1 MLTESGEI
9 DKGEQE
15 LNKALE
21 LNPEYPAA
29 HNNLGNIYK
38 QKGNRDKALVC
49 YQKALEIDPN
59 YPEAH
64 RHLALSNKYTE
75 KDLDHIDQIKKA
87 LDKEG
92 IKDQERMHLHFA
104 LGKIYDDCKKFE
116 DAFTNYKIGNDIRHK
131 QLGFDIER
139 HTKLTDDLITVYS
152 NDFFNKRRHFG
163 IKSDLPV
170 FIVGMPRSGTTL
182 VEQIV
187 TSHGKAYAAGELSAI
202 HQMEY
207 SIPRHFQSSKS
218 YPEIAK
224 ILEERSTV
232 NISQEYIRHLR
243 TFSEDALRITD
254 KMPDNFLSVG
264 SY

>member
-1 MLTESGEI
+1 EAYYNLGNALYARFRHQDAIAAYEKALELKPDFCEAHNNYGNVLTESGEI

-131 QLGFDIER
+131 QL
-139 HTKLTDDLITVYS
+139 
-152 NDFFNKRRHFG
+152 
-163 IKSDLPV
+163 
-170 FIVGMPRSGTTL
+170 
-182 VEQIV
+182 
-187 TSHGKAYAAGELSAI
+187 
-202 HQMEY
+202 
-207 SIPRHFQSSKS
+207 
-218 YPEIAK
+218 
-224 ILEERSTV
+224 
-232 NISQEYIRHLR
+232 
-243 TFSEDALRITD
+243 
-254 KMPDNFLSVG
+254 
-264 SY
+264 